1 MKSSEVRE
9 KSESDLQALEKD
21 LARQLWQAQFDN
33 QTNQLDDSAKVG
45 RIRRDIA
52 RVKTILTE
60 RAQAPGASAKAAP
73 AKAAPKTKTAKA
85 AKTTKAKA

>member
-33 QTNQLDDSAKVG
+33 QTNQLDDSAKVS

-60 RAQAPGASAKAAP
+60 RAKAPAAAAKAAP
-73 AKAAPKTKTAKA
+73 AKAAPKAKTAK